1 MRKIASYIL
10 IITLILGILVPSFTY
25 GQVNLPSVSGPL
37 NPVAQASSTQG
48 DLIRGASQPQIQS
61 QDSCGFICW
70 GILIA
75 VNQLAS
81 LIMRLASLL
90 MWLSGTLLDYILI
103 YTIVNFAENISK
115 MDGIQVTWI
124 VIRDLMNL
132 GFVFLLL
139 YQGIRMILGRSN
151 NAKQVIFGIVLASIL
166 INFSLFF
173 TKVMI
178 DGSNVLTLGFY
189 NAIVD
194 TSQQEQIQKN
204 LGGFSLESAG
214 GSNQTGISGAYV
226 NSLGVHRFYDKNG
239 LVKIMDTN
247 KQESLLIITLSAIVI
262 FVMVAVIFFAIAIMF
277 LVRYAILIVLLM
289 FSPLAVMGIAIP
301 AVKSMQE
308 QWWKTLMGQVIF
320 APLYMVMTWVVL
332 TLINSP
338 GFNPLASNGGD
349 WAGLLIKGEVDNIGL
364 IINFVIVI
372 VLTIMTLSISKKYA
386 TQGSNKISEW
396 TNKVTTFAGGAVL
409 GGAALLGRQTVG
421 RVGKNM
427 AEDAF
432 LQRSAKEDKG
442 IEGAVS
448 RLALYG
454 ARKARSGSFDA
465 RAAKIPTNALGD
477 LVEGTIGRTKAGK
490 WAGLNDVNIP
500 SVNVGAPLS
509 KFGNLG
515 QAGTKGFK
523 ELSEEKEKRIKDRE
537 TTNSKELS
545 ETQAK
550 IDMNILKNQ
559 ILSGANAAVGSPQF
573 GEMEK
578 ALSKLSDKQTESLVE
593 SNRELLASQNF
604 ANAISVK
611 QLEAL
616 NKSDQFSDAEKDL
629 LKETRFKEINN
640 AVAVGT
646 AAAISAVGGKIKG
659 LSDSE
664 LDMIDPS
671 HLNKEEFVSQMKAS
685 QIDTIEKSNKFTTS
699 QKEGLR
705 TARDMP
711 IKRAIA
717 AGNATA
723 IRDIMKKADAK
734 TRIRYM
740 KVDGNPGVPIALDP
754 IVLTTYKPS
763 MLTKMAADMNQGD
776 IDKLRTELEAVLAP
790 APGATPDKTYKWL
803 MDPDKGLSIFA

>member
-70 GILIA
+70 GILFA
-75 VNQLAS
+75 VNNLAS
-81 LIMRLASLL
+81 VVMRLASLL

-194 TSQQEQIQKN
+194 TSQQEKIQKN
-204 LGGFSLESAG
+204 LGGFSLESVG

-277 LVRYAILIVLLM
+277 LVRYAVLIVLLM

-372 VLTIMTLSISKKYA
+372 VLTIMTLSVSKKYA
-386 TQGSNKISEW
+386 TQGSTKISEW

-409 GGAALLGRQTVG
+409 GGAAVAGRNTIGWGADALSKNEKIKDVASRGGVGGFFAKNLIKTADRTATSTFDVRATKLADQSKKTLGVDFGKVDKKKSNYRAILEQKGKDEEAFAKKLKPNDKLYDIAKETDTYNKEQLKSVMDENKKSKDLIDENVKDKKEEVEKINKEINKLEKEIDKSVIKETKDRLIAEMETLKKESELKQKDLDSLVELSKQTTKAYNESKKNHDEYKSNEEKVLNDIYGERVKQYADKIEYESNMSVFLKDLLIKTPTLGFIGGASGNTKEQNRIIAKKIRGVTKSKTAEQEAKELLKKMRKEAKEKG
-421 RVGKNM
+421 EKFDDDEEEEPKN
-427 AEDAF
+427 
-432 LQRSAKEDKG
+432 EDKG
-442 IEGAVS
+442 
-448 RLALYG
+448 
-454 ARKARSGSFDA
+454 
-465 RAAKIPTNALGD
+465 
-477 LVEGTIGRTKAGK
+477 
-490 WAGLNDVNIP
+490 
-500 SVNVGAPLS
+500 
-509 KFGNLG
+509 
-515 QAGTKGFK
+515 
-523 ELSEEKEKRIKDRE
+523 
-537 TTNSKELS
+537 
-545 ETQAK
+545 
-550 IDMNILKNQ
+550 
-559 ILSGANAAVGSPQF
+559 
-573 GEMEK
+573 
-578 ALSKLSDKQTESLVE
+578 
-593 SNRELLASQNF
+593 
-604 ANAISVK
+604 
-611 QLEAL
+611 
-616 NKSDQFSDAEKDL
+616 
-629 LKETRFKEINN
+629 
-640 AVAVGT
+640 
-646 AAAISAVGGKIKG
+646 
-659 LSDSE
+659 
-664 LDMIDPS
+664 
-671 HLNKEEFVSQMKAS
+671 
-685 QIDTIEKSNKFTTS
+685 
-699 QKEGLR
+699 
-705 TARDMP
+705 
-711 IKRAIA
+711 
-717 AGNATA
+717 
-723 IRDIMKKADAK
+723 
-734 TRIRYM
+734 
-740 KVDGNPGVPIALDP
+740 
-754 IVLTTYKPS
+754 
-763 MLTKMAADMNQGD
+763 
-776 IDKLRTELEAVLAP
+776 
-790 APGATPDKTYKWL
+790 DKTE
-803 MDPDKGLSIFA
+803 DKKTS